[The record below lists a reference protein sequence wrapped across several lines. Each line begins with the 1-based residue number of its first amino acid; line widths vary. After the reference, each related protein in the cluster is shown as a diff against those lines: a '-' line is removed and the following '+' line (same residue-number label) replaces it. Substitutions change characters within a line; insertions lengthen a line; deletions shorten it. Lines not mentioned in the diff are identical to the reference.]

1 MVSDS
6 ESKRS
11 AETIK
16 FLCSYGGKILLRPI
30 DGKLRYVGGL
40 TRILAVDRSICFTEL
55 MVKLGEFCGY
65 SVELKCQLPNGNLEM
80 LISIKS
86 DEELVLLIEEYDR
99 CCPGSKI
106 RAVLSTPKSLK
117 TVSPPPSA
125 PASVDFYPV
134 KNAFHFRRSGSCS
147 PAIGYPIGVYK
158 YCDRVRYNPFH
169 GEEKLEFCCGDPRC
183 NGQGNPRFRRFDPYR
198 NKNWLGLAN

>member
-1 MVSDS
+1 MVSDG
-6 ESKRS
+6 ESKKS
-11 AETIK
+11 ADTIK
-16 FLCSYGGKILLRPI
+16 FLCSYGGKILPRPV
-30 DGKLRYVGGL
+30 DGKLRYVCGL
-40 TRILAVDRSICFTEL
+40 TRILAVDRSISFTEL
-55 MVKLGEFCGY
+55 MVELGEFCGY

-86 DEELVLLIEEYDR
+86 NEELALLIEEYDR

-106 RAVLSTPKSLK
+106 RAVLYPPKSLK

-134 KNAFHFRRSGSCS
+134 KSPFNALDYRRS
-147 PAIGYPIGVYK
+147 GYPIGVCK
-158 YCDRVRYNPFH
+158 DSGRVRYNPFH
-169 GEEKLEFCCGDPRC
+169 GQRKPEFCCGDPRC
-183 NGQGNPRFRRFDPYR
+183 NGQGNPRFRRCDPFR